1 MRAVDGFDFFRT
13 AIALRAFVLVQRHR
27 AASWKGANRRVYHVR
42 ILAIGRVLDSA
53 RVEISRV
60 AGGAI
65 LQGLVDRKSGAEAPL
80 SMPTVARQEF
90 VVRETGGRTG
100 GVLYLVATPI
110 GNLEDITLRALRI
123 LREADQIAAEDTRHT
138 QKLLTHYEISR
149 PLVSYHE
156 HNEVTRAPELIVA
169 LEQGAKIALV
179 SDAGMPLVS
188 DPGHRLVAL
197 CLRHH
202 VPVVPVPGPSASLTA
217 LAASGLPN
225 EEFLFVGFLPPR
237 SGERRRALERLRIE
251 DRTLILYEAPHR
263 IAECVADAREI
274 LGDRPA
280 CLAREITKVHEEF
293 RRGKLSEI
301 EESLRDRPAK
311 GEITLLIGA
320 GEAGA
325 GAGLDSSQGLAE
337 RVEELMRQAKLDRKE
352 ALKLAAK
359 ERGMTRREAYE
370 RVVQEKGDAEEEAK

>member
-1 MRAVDGFDFFRT
+1 MSGKRSLGEPDRALEDLQDTGALVSST
-13 AIALRAFVLVQRHR
+13 AA
-27 AASWKGANRRVYHVR
+27 
-42 ILAIGRVLDSA
+42 
-53 RVEISRV
+53 
-60 AGGAI
+60 
-65 LQGLVDRKSGAEAPL
+65 
-80 SMPTVARQEF
+80 
-90 VVRETGGRTG
+90 TGC
-100 GVLYLVATPI
+100 LYLVGTPI

-138 QKLLTHYEISR
+138 QKLLQHYEIAR

-156 HNEVTRAPELIVA
+156 HNEMTRAPELLIA

-197 CLRHH
+197 CLRHQI
-202 VPVVPVPGPSASLTA
+202 PVVPVPGPSALLAA
-217 LAASGLPN
+217 LSASGLPN
-225 EEFLFVGFLPPR
+225 EEFLFVGFLPQR

-251 DRTLILYEAPHR
+251 DRTIIFYEAPHR

-280 CLAREITKVHEEF
+280 CLAREVTKLHEEF
-293 RRGKLSEI
+293 RRGKLSVI
-301 EESLRDRPAK
+301 ASSLDERPAR

-320 GEAGA
+320 AEPGESGA
-325 GAGLDSSQGLAE
+325 HVDSAQSLSD
-337 RVEELMRQAKLDRKE
+337 RVEELMRQAKMDRKD

-359 ERGMTRREAYE
+359 ERGLTRRAAYDQMVE
-370 RVVQEKGDAEEEAK
+370 QKSGDAE

>member
-1 MRAVDGFDFFRT
+1 
-13 AIALRAFVLVQRHR
+13 LSELEKS
-27 AASWKGANRRVYHVR
+27 AA
-42 ILAIGRVLDSA
+42 A
-53 RVEISRV
+53 R
-60 AGGAI
+60 
-65 LQGLVDRKSGAEAPL
+65 
-80 SMPTVARQEF
+80 
-90 VVRETGGRTG
+90 G

-110 GNLEDITLRALRI
+110 GNLEDITLRALRV

-197 CLRHH
+197 CVRHRI
-202 VPVVPVPGPSASLTA
+202 PVVPVPGASAALTA

-225 EEFLFVGFLPPR
+225 EEFLFVGFLPQR

-263 IAECVADAREI
+263 IAECVADAREV

-280 CLAREITKVHEEF
+280 CLARELTKVHEEF
-293 RRGKLSEI
+293 RRGLLSEI
-301 EESLRDRPAK
+301 GETLRERPAK

-320 GEAGA
+320 SEAKAGA
-325 GAGLDSSQGLAE
+325 GVDSSQGLAE

-359 ERGMTRREAYE
+359 ERGLTRREAYE
-370 RVVQEKGDAEEEAK
+370 RVVEEKGHAEEEAK